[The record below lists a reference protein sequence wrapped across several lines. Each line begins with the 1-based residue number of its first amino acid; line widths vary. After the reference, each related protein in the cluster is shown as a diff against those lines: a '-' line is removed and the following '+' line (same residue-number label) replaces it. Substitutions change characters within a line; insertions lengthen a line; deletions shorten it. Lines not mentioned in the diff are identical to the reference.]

1 VSIGFLRMP
10 LLDLDIPVTHVRF
23 VDGQIKVTAQVE
35 LPRDMTLREGMDIV
49 LYGEDGRQIA
59 MLQWDNHESSLLAG
73 FHLVFL
79 YAMTVEQSTNGT
91 APTL

>member
-1 VSIGFLRMP
+1 
-10 LLDLDIPVTHVRF
+10 
-23 VDGQIKVTAQVE
+23 
-35 LPRDMTLREGMDIV
+35 
-49 LYGEDGRQIA
+49 